1 MMEQIKSD
9 ESEQDRAG
17 EKRVKLLPR
26 SGSLQAEQRK
36 NKGQQDCA
44 RGGEKIEIPIVGVLV
59 GRNILPA
66 DDKRDIQVKPP
77 QHQKKE
83 VENAQPCAALRG
95 LAMRLQQEPS
105 EHGGPGKKQ
114 KSVCRIHGGDLLLR
128 DGVKYEPNPLIA
140 KP

>member
-1 MMEQIKSD
+1 MIEQIKRD
-9 ESEQDRAG
+9 AIEHDRAA
-17 EKRVKLLPR
+17 EKSVKLLPR

-83 VENAQPCAALRG
+83 VENAQPCSAARG
-95 LAMRLQQEPS
+95 LAFSASLFCSRRGLTCMSRLSSSEKHTAEPPS
-105 EHGGPGKKQ
+105 PDPLP
-114 KSVCRIHGGDLLLR
+114 RPPLLA
-128 DGVKYEPNPLIA
+128 E
-140 KP
+140 